1 MPRARYFSALEYRSV
16 TRLYRFLRIKQHPGN
31 RRPHCRVSWAFVMRL
46 ACPTAS
52 NTFRLHIGA
61 AGKCAKSRS
70 AMLDQFAPH
79 PVVVGWLHLIIKRLL
94 HALIPPP
101 PSLPSSFRETFVWTM
116 SRDITFAL
124 YHSWYSTDA
133 RLAYSRIRILSSCT
147 FVRRNFLGRMRVF
160 VATADR

>member
-1 MPRARYFSALEYRSV
+1 MRKKPLGHAGSVRSTSCRRRLIAFNYQTSAARTYSS
-16 TRLYRFLRIKQHPGN
+16 
-31 RRPHCRVSWAFVMRL
+31 S
-46 ACPTAS
+46 
-52 NTFRLHIGA
+52 
-61 AGKCAKSRS
+61 
-70 AMLDQFAPH
+70 
-79 PVVVGWLHLIIKRLL
+79 
-94 HALIPPP
+94 PP
-101 PSLPSSFRETFVWTM
+101 LPSSFRETFVWTM